1 MTLAVNRV
9 ALELHEHV
17 NSVQGVENELLAQ
30 NRDVHVLAIEKLVTE
45 DSIENYIFSV
55 NVRVFAKHYLKQKE
69 HLLLVNASGNFA

>member
-17 NSVQGVENELLAQ
+17 NSVHGVANELLAQ

-45 DSIENYIFSV
+45 DSIENLIFFRKCSCV
-55 NVRVFAKHYLKQKE
+55 CKQWDKQKE